1 MNKWTNDKIDQEML
15 RMMDEMSEGGN
26 QEQNIEKKI
35 ESQMKKRIRKVVN
48 KTLGVIF
55 VAVIL
60 LFAVINPILNAAFLN
75 PEKLNGDGQGV
86 MYQTLK
92 DYFEVTRPY
101 AELCS
106 LAVKGKGFARYEL
119 QMQFVNRREPV
130 HLGIANTWVDVE
142 FNKYKDWKDVNRYS
156 EYLMNRFDC
165 VVEDR
170 EQLLQN
176 ISELPASAVVYLSI
190 GEKEARPVSDLLH
203 ENVNAIWAQINQP
216 NVEFQGGIALQ
227 PSIIYKDT
235 EFKGMTES
243 QQKELYLSKLEN
255 LIKNEEVWKSLGI
268 LSDNKQFYDMDVLNE
283 CYEDAQNMERLTTKN
298 YCISGKRDEI
308 IAYLESREIQSLYI
322 DEVKLCQI

>member
-55 VAVIL
+55 VVVIL
-60 LFAVINPILNAAFLN
+60 LFVVINPILNAAFLN
-75 PEKLNGDGQGV
+75 PEKLNGEGQGV

-92 DYFEVTRPY
+92 DYFELTRPY

-106 LAVKGKGFARYEL
+106 LSVKGKGFARYEL

-142 FNKYKDWKDVNRYS
+142 FNKYKDWKDVDRYY

-165 VVEDR
+165 PLDDR
-170 EQLLQN
+170 ELLLQN

-190 GEKEARPVSDLLH
+190 GEKEARPVSELFH
-203 ENVNAIWAQINQP
+203 ENVNAIWAQIDQP

-227 PSIIYKDT
+227 PSIVYEDT
-235 EFKGMTES
+235 EFKDMSEA
-243 QQKELYLSKLEN
+243 QQKELYLSK
-255 LIKNEEVWKSLGI
+255 IKNLTENEKIWKSLGI
-268 LSDNKQFYDMDVLNE
+268 MSDNKQFYDTDVLKD
-283 CYEDAQNMERLTTKN
+283 CYEDAQHMDRLMTKK

-308 IAYLESREIQSLYI
+308 IDYLQRREIQSLYI
-322 DEVKLCQI
+322 DEVKWCQI